1 MGNIDQDDFLHN
13 TTIDNFML
21 DSSILDSNVDS
32 IQPTVPRQIAYP
44 SVPPWYSNI
53 DNHCK
58 MPTGDILYYVNNLWM
73 SHSETLDKCGLSKL
87 HKYTKDNDLNQVYGT
102 AAQERNKKNINRMLE
117 KQKKCKRSE
126 TRSFINR
133 LAKTNTT
140 RKKNQKPTRILLRK
154 EI

>member
-1 MGNIDQDDFLHN
+1 MGNSDRDDFLNN
-13 TTIDNFML
+13 TTFDDFILGTNVLDN
-21 DSSILDSNVDS
+21 NVGS
-32 IQPTVPRQIAYP
+32 IQQTVPRQIVYP

-102 AAQERNKKNINRMLE
+102 AAQERNKKKSIECLKNRRNANDPKLD
-117 KQKKCKRSE
+117 
-126 TRSFINR
+126 
-133 LAKTNTT
+133 L
-140 RKKNQKPTRILLRK
+140 
-154 EI
+154 

>member
-1 MGNIDQDDFLHN
+1 MGNIDQDEFLHN
-13 TTIDNFML
+13 TTFENFML
-21 DSSILDSNVDS
+21 DSSDGS
-32 IQPTVPRQIAYP
+32 IQQPVPRQIVYP

-58 MPTGDILYYVNNLWM
+58 MPTGDILYHVNNIWM
-73 SHSETLDKCGLSKL
+73 NHSETTDKCGLTKL
-87 HKYTKDNDLNQVYGT
+87 IKYTKDNDLNQVYGT
-102 AAQERNKKNINRMLE
+102 AAKERNKKNINQMLE
-117 KQKKCKRSE
+117 KQKKRKRSE

-140 RKKNQKPTRILLRK
+140 RGKNQKQTRILLRK